1 MCPLLLL
8 NNIVKLSVFGTWIEH
23 LLSDVM
29 CIENTIAWL
38 RLSYSAL
45 RHMTGRLHWQMC
57 PQRRCYLGQSRKLVY
72 RIGLFSSHGFW
83 LHFSVWL
90 LWSHFN
96 LLWPLLIDKHLTA
109 CYSWACLYLGNH
121 WLELSLGAV
130 NLLKTSRYHPPEGQ
144 PSDLHLEICRK
155 RFPQSVSWW
164 NLYLR
169 EHYNE
174 NMLFFQV

>member
-29 CIENTIAWL
+29 CNENTVPWL

-45 RHMTGRLHWQMC
+45 RHMTDRLHWQMC

-72 RIGLFSSHGFW
+72 RIGLFSSHDFW
-83 LHFSVWL
+83 LHFFVWL

-121 WLELSLGAV
+121 WLRLGLGGCQSTE
-130 NLLKTSRYHPPEGQ
+130 NQ
-144 PSDLHLEICRK
+144 QIPSPSTAPRRAAKMRK
-155 RFPQSVSWW
+155 RFPQSVSWR
-164 NLYLR
+164 NLYSR
-169 EHYNE
+169 EHCKE
-174 NMLFFQV
+174 NMPFLRV